1 MKLSILLAGSILTS
15 AIVGNAYAQTCGAQ
29 PSCADLG
36 YTLTSTAD
44 CIGTPLK
51 CPFDK
56 TKYNCVVVDDIV
68 PKWNK
73 SEYHYKWDGFSNKDQ
88 NTFTMPKTGC
98 VWGMVGGR
106 AQRYFIRFVASGSNP
121 PSMGDMNNMP
131 VSYGDGSAAH
141 GGFFFCLKKGE
152 TFWII
157 SEKQE
162 IPLNVRFRVMYY
174 N

>member
-56 TKYNCVVVDDIV
+56 TKYNCVTQNDIV
-68 PKWNK
+68 PKWEGSIILINGIIAVPVIILLRWRRPAVYWGLWAEK
-73 SEYHYKWDGFSNKDQ
+73 VSVILFALILLEGLLRIAEMRKICLLVMRETGNFS
-88 NTFTMPKTGC
+88 
-98 VWGMVGGR
+98 
-106 AQRYFIRFVASGSNP
+106 FV
-121 PSMGDMNNMP
+121 
-131 VSYGDGSAAH
+131 
-141 GGFFFCLKKGE
+141 
-152 TFWII
+152 
-157 SEKQE
+157 
-162 IPLNVRFRVMYY
+162 
-174 N
+174 